1 MLRIIAISCIMIL
14 ATSIAHSQSI
24 ADTINQNKK
33 NNSQSADVTV
43 FVFAY
48 SLLKETDK
56 VLLPMLDDPSASIG
70 KTCKI
75 IKYQAR
81 QWIYMNIVVQYN
93 HIFSNIKTLEKEL
106 SLSGRAEVGPVT
118 SKLIKSLEDR
128 RDIMENARSLDLS
141 VEIVRDRLED
151 NDASIDK
158 ALIGAGGTVASSAF
172 ETFHEANTAKIKFI
186 TKDIE
191 NSLQQNCQKS
201 PTEKESYI
209 DTLVE

>member
-1 MLRIIAISCIMIL
+1 MLRVIAISCIMIL
-14 ATSIAHSQSI
+14 ATNIAHSQSI
-24 ADTINQNKK
+24 ADTINQDKK
-33 NNSQSADVTV
+33 YNSQSADVTV
-43 FVFAY
+43 FAFAY

-56 VLLPMLDDPSASIG
+56 VLLPMMDDPSASMG

-75 IKYQAR
+75 IKFQAR
-81 QWIYMNIVVQYN
+81 QWIYMNIVIQYN
-93 HIFSNIKTLEKEL
+93 HILSNIKTLEKKL

-118 SKLIKSLEDR
+118 SRLIEDIEDR
-128 RDIMENARSLDLS
+128 RGIMENARLLDLS
-141 VEIVRDRLED
+141 AEIVRERLED

-158 ALIGAGGTVASSAF
+158 ALIGAGDTVASSAF
-172 ETFHEANTAKIKFI
+172 ETFHEANIAKIKSVA
-186 TKDIE
+186 KDIE